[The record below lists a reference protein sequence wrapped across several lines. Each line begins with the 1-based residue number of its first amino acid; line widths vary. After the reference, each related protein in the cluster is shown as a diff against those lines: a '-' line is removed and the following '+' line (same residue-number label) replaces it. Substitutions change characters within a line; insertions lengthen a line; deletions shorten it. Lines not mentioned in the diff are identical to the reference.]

1 MGLTVPAAIL
11 SYYQHYMCTT
21 EKKCDIVGA
30 GVNMTKISV
39 CQITWYFTERKW
51 LPVVQIATFYF
62 RVQKSWMETRDNHL
76 PEFFLLLNEASVVI
90 TQKLQEL
97 QTNKKSVYD
106 IVYV

>member
-1 MGLTVPAAIL
+1 
-11 SYYQHYMCTT
+11 
-21 EKKCDIVGA
+21 
-30 GVNMTKISV
+30 
-39 CQITWYFTERKW
+39 
-51 LPVVQIATFYF
+51 
-62 RVQKSWMETRDNHL
+62 METRDNHL